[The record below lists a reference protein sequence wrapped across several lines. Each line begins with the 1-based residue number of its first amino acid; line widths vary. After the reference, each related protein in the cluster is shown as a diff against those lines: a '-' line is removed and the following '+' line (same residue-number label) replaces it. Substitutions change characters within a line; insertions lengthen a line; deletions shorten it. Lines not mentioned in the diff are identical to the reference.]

1 MDLSHEER
9 TLNARAAYQQTEAR
23 VRRACT
29 DKASIARIL
38 AAFPVD
44 SVDQWLHLG
53 GACPYWPTQRRERE
67 AWCAEINRQRSE
79 FAGVT
84 A

>member
-9 TLNARAAYQQTEAR
+9 TLNARAAYQPPVAR
-23 VRRACT
+23 ESDRDR
-29 DKASIARIL
+29 IARIL

-44 SVDQWLHLG
+44 NVDQWLALS
-53 GACPYWPTQRRERE
+53 GACPYWPNQRRERD
-67 AWCAEINRQRSE
+67 AWVAEINRQRGE
-79 FAGVT
+79 FSAMAVS